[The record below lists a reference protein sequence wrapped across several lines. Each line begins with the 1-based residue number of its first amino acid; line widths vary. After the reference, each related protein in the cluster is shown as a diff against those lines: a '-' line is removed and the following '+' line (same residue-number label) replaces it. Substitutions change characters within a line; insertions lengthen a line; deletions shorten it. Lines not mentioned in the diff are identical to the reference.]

1 MECVYVFLGDTC
13 NNGEYQCFLA
23 IKENNR
29 KRKGMWQGTEQTHLY
44 RVQPKVAIYQRIT
57 ILHILCS
64 MSNLSDFSLIKS
76 SFYSN
81 NHSLNQSPVLT
92 TLSND

>member
-1 MECVYVFLGDTC
+1 MFFWVTC
-13 NNGEYQCFLA
+13 NNGEYQCFVA
-23 IKENNR
+23 IKESNR
-29 KRKGMWQGTEQTHLY
+29 KKRGLWQGREQTHLY
-44 RVQPKVAIYQRIT
+44 RVQLKVAIYQRIT